1 MTGGVGTCRG
11 PAGWRRPGPGT
22 GEPGGRRPHS
32 PPSSPPCPPHTAG
45 PPGGKKELF
54 AFLTLPLSV
63 LFVYTKADG
72 AHLFVEGEA
81 VDNGPVADDV
91 VEEPAGAV
99 VHSHPA
105 VTVPGKGRL

>member
-1 MTGGVGTCRG
+1 M
-11 PAGWRRPGPGT
+11 
-22 GEPGGRRPHS
+22 
-32 PPSSPPCPPHTAG
+32 
-45 PPGGKKELF
+45 
-54 AFLTLPLSV
+54 